1 MAAVKLFCVARL
13 LRVRLDRRLTFLNEP
28 TWAGSWRT
36 WRTTL
41 LKMAGHRRFA
51 YGPSLADKGGH
62 TEEGQVGSIVRKII
76 SPLHFIADKNIRNA
90 IKTS

>member
-62 TEEGQVGSIVRKII
+62 TEEGQVGSM
-76 SPLHFIADKNIRNA
+76 
-90 IKTS
+90 